1 MAEAYGKVYLSKED
15 DEKIYWGETEQ
26 PQEGELLFSFDG
38 KTILN
43 FWDDYPEKLTPEQTE
58 LFKKERP
65 ILAEL
70 KPV

>member
-15 DEKIYWGETEQ
+15 DEEIYWGETEQ

-43 FWDDYPEKLTPEQTE
+43 FWEDYPEKLTPEQIE

>member
-1 MAEAYGKVYLSKED
+1 MAEAYGKVYLSRED
-15 DEKIYWGETEQ
+15 NEVIYWGETEK

-43 FWDDYPEKLTPEQTE
+43 FWEDYPEKLTPEQIE